1 MSDLNAVIHERW
13 GATEA
18 LVALVPQARS
28 VPGKYG
34 AYAQKYDEQK
44 QRIDFPIVLRTV
56 QFEQR
61 EKYTSDKK
69 IFRTTVVFE
78 IHSTEPADGQA
89 VRRAFWGRAGIDG
102 FENQTFE
109 TDAIVVLKAREE
121 DWDAD
126 EDDDGLWTWRM
137 VVEFVWYYKP
147 EVPPVVITTGTLM
160 YSQSSQVPASAVA
173 ATSLVGTGP
182 GSLIVAADS
191 QSVGDKFVICFSGYY
206 STGPSLP
213 GRVRF
218 AALWGAKTLRTPW
231 LNLLA
236 DRDEACFHGWF
247 EFTRQSLGLFGQ
259 YAANGIVF
267 VEDATPEAL
276 QVRTFGVD
284 TLSTLSDAEFDVTLE
299 LDTSGNNFACGQLD
313 VEKKTLISS

>member
-61 EKYTSDKK
+61 EKQTSDKK

-89 VRRAFWGRAGIDG
+89 VRRAFWGREGIDG

-147 EVPPVVITTGTLM
+147 EVPPAVITTGTLM

-191 QSVGDKFVICFSGYY
+191 QSVGDKFIVCFSGYY
-206 STGPSLP
+206 STGPTSP
-213 GRVRF
+213 GKVRF
-218 AALWGAKTLRTPW
+218 AVTWGGDTLRTPW

-236 DRDEACFHGWF
+236 DRADACFRGEF
-247 EFTRQSLGLFGQ
+247 EFTRKSLG
-259 YAANGIVF
+259 ANGIYSANGVVF
-267 VEDATPEAL
+267 VEDSTPEVL
-276 QVRTFGVD
+276 QVNTFGTD
-284 TLSTLSDAEFDVTLE
+284 TLSTLADAAFGVTLE
-299 LDTSGNNFACGQLD
+299 LDTSGNSFVCGQLD
-313 VEKKTLISS
+313 VEKKTIISS